1 MFYISSYALSGGS
14 SFLALFIAS
23 LTIDQGDFG
32 VLSLIVSIQYFT
44 SQFSCLGLQF
54 SALYYESKNDGGNYF
69 VNHYLN
75 ISLLSILVGVIL
87 YFTYDYVFVHF
98 SQRLLEFKIYIILVS
113 YLMAGNKVF
122 MASLNGAKRFTFLS
136 VLHCLKG
143 AVTMFG
149 IGYCFWLESPIKD
162 YVYYVFLLPE
172 LLLYLVYSFISF
184 KQIYLFKLVSFK
196 DVLLSD
202 IRFGFKSF
210 WGAIFLESNTK
221 VDLFFVSYF
230 YSDSISGIYGFI
242 SIFSD
247 VVLQFTTVMRNLFNP
262 EFTAIS
268 ESDIDVKT
276 KNTRLFEIL
285 KKGYVYIFPV
295 IFVLG
300 IGFYCL
306 LTMIPELDKY
316 YLGEDVFYI
325 MFPTLLFISPL
336 FIFFQYFGQI
346 GLPLTQSVFFAKMVV
361 VNVILNLILV
371 PRLGMIGA
379 ALSTSCAY
387 LLYFMMKFNFIKIK
401 SSRDL

>member
-14 SFLALFIAS
+14 LFIALFIAS
-23 LTIDQGDFG
+23 LRMDQGDFG

-44 SQFSCLGLQF
+44 SQFSCLGLPF
-54 SALYYESKNDGGNYF
+54 SALYYESKNDGENYF

-75 ISLLSILVGVIL
+75 FSLLSMLVGLVI
-87 YFTYDYVFVHF
+87 YFTYDYIFVHF
-98 SQRLLEFKIYIILVS
+98 SQRLLEFKIYIILMS
-113 YLMAGNKVF
+113 YFMGGNKVLI
-122 MASLNGAKRFTFLS
+122 ASLNGSKRFKFLS

-143 AVTMFG
+143 ALTMFG
-149 IGYCFWLESPIKD
+149 AGYCFWLESPLESF
-162 YVYYVFLLPE
+162 VFYVFLIPE
-172 LLLYLVYSFISF
+172 LLVYLIYSFISL
-184 KQIYLFKLVSFK
+184 KQIYLIKLVDFK
-196 DVLLSD
+196 GVLLSD
-202 IRFGFKSF
+202 IKFGLKSF

-242 SIFSD
+242 SVFSD

-268 ESDIDVKT
+268 ESNISFKA
-276 KNTRLFEIL
+276 KKTRLFEIV

-300 IGFYCL
+300 VGFYCL
-306 LTMIPELDKY
+306 LTMVPELNKY
-316 YLGEDVFYI
+316 FLGIDIFYLLFS
-325 MFPTLLFISPL
+325 TLLFISPL

-346 GLPLTQSVFFAKMVV
+346 GLPLTQSVFFTIMVV
-361 VNVILNLILV
+361 FNVVLNLILV
-371 PRLGMIGA
+371 PIFGMIGA

-387 LLYFMMKFNFIKIK
+387 ILYFVIKFNYIRIK
-401 SSRDL
+401 RVL